1 MGPPSLI
8 ETSFCRLYLYVL
20 LPSTFRHAVLLTL
33 SPMKGV
39 TGVISP

>member
-8 ETSFCRLYLYVL
+8 ETSLCGAYLYVI
-20 LPSTFRHAVLLTL
+20 LPSAFTQAVLLTL
-33 SPMKGV
+33 SPVKSV